1 MARRLSDRPSPAAP
15 GLAERGHRDRRTL
28 GLILIGVL
36 LAHALVLGW
45 LRGLLQPPS
54 LLAQM
59 TAPMYT
65 RTITVQAPA
74 PTPAPGEPTP
84 QRPMPNRPTAR
95 IQQAPAAI
103 KNNAAKAPAQPAS
116 APQLAAAPEPEP
128 VRPSAPDEVAGTPAP
143 DAPAAGQAVAAADAA
158 SAPQAAASAPA
169 GAASEAGTAEPAFLA
184 GWPADT
190 RLAYTLDGNYRG
202 ELHGSAQVLWQHTG
216 TRYQAAVQLDVGIL
230 LSMRFTSQGEITAQG
245 LAPEVYE
252 EQVRQR
258 RRGVRIG
265 DAVRLNDGQSVP
277 RPEGVQDTASQ
288 FVELAHRFA
297 TGQIAP
303 APGASIR
310 LWLARPGGVDEWT
323 YDVVG
328 EDTLHLPRLGAVPA
342 LHLKPRP
349 LDRPRGPISAE
360 ICTRSKTSCQAAP
373 VCVTRAG
380 EAVIHR
386 FSAAPAPT
394 SASAGSTAK
403 RTPISQAAKIAS
415 SCPPSATVPP
425 CSTATASSA
434 TASWSP
440 RSRPPPPT

>member
-1 MARRLSDRPSPAAP
+1 MARRLSGHPSPAAP

-36 LAHALVLGW
+36 LAHALVLSW

-59 TAPMYT
+59 TAPLYT

-74 PTPAPGEPTP
+74 PTPTPGEPAP
-84 QRPMPNRPTAR
+84 QNSMPNRPTAS
-95 IQQAPAAI
+95 IHHAPSAT
-103 KNNAAKAPAQPAS
+103 KNKASKAPVQPAS
-116 APQLAAAPEPEP
+116 APRPAAAPEPGP
-128 VRPSAPDEVAGTPAP
+128 MPSAHYEMA
-143 DAPAAGQAVAAADAA
+143 DAPGTDHAVAAADAA

-169 GAASEAGTAEPAFLA
+169 AAASEAGTAEPAFLA
-184 GWPADT
+184 GWPTDT
-190 RLAYTLDGNYRG
+190 RLAYTLGGNYRG

-265 DAVRLNDGQSVP
+265 DAVRLNDGRSVP

-349 LDRPRGPISAE
+349 LDKPRGPVSAE
-360 ICTRSKTSCQAAP
+360 IW
-373 VCVTRAG
+373 
-380 EAVIHR
+380 
-386 FSAAPAPT
+386 FAPT
-394 SASAGSTAK
+394 LQYLPVRIRLTQGPDTWMDLVVE
-403 RTPISQAAKIAS
+403 TIEQQ
-415 SCPPSATVPP
+415 
-425 CSTATASSA
+425 
-434 TASWSP
+434 
-440 RSRPPPPT
+440 

>member
-1 MARRLSDRPSPAAP
+1 MARRLSHRPHSAASDPARR
-15 GLAERGHRDRRTL
+15 GRRERRAL

-36 LAHALVLGW
+36 LAHALVLSW

-54 LLAQM
+54 LLAQV

-74 PTPAPGEPTP
+74 PVTAAAEAAAPVSV
-84 QRPMPNRPTAR
+84 PNRPTAL
-95 IQQAPAAI
+95 IHKAPAAI
-103 KNNAAKAPAQPAS
+103 KNKVAKAPAQPAS
-116 APQLAAAPEPEP
+116 APPPAAAPEPETLLP
-128 VRPSAPDEVAGTPAP
+128 APDEVAV
-143 DAPAAGQAVAAADAA
+143 APATEPAVAAADAA

-169 GAASEAGTAEPAFLA
+169 TAASEAGGTEPAFLA
-184 GWPADT
+184 GWPGDT
-190 RLAYTLDGNYRG
+190 RLAYALSGNYRG

-265 DAVRLNDGQSVP
+265 DTVRLNDGQSVP

-297 TGQIAP
+297 SGQIAP
-303 APGASIR
+303 TPGASIR

-328 EDTLHLPRLGAVPA
+328 EDTLHLPRLGAVRA
-342 LHLKPRP
+342 LHFKPRP
-349 LDRPRGPISAE
+349 LARPRGPIQAE
-360 ICTRSKTSCQAAP
+360 IW
-373 VCVTRAG
+373 
-380 EAVIHR
+380 
-386 FSAAPAPT
+386 FAPT
-394 SASAGSTAK
+394 LQYLPVRIRITQGADSHMDLLVDTIEQ
-403 RTPISQAAKIAS
+403 R
-415 SCPPSATVPP
+415 
-425 CSTATASSA
+425 
-434 TASWSP
+434 
-440 RSRPPPPT
+440 